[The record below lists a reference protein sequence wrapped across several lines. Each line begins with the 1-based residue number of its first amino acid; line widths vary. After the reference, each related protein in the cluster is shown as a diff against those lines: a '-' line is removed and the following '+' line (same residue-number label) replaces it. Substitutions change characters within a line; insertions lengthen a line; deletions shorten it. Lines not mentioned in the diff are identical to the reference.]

1 MTCPNCLRPIANAD
15 DQKTWESIGRA
26 EIERPDDW
34 KNDDADHL
42 CWETYGGE
50 CEPPEWFA
58 TVTPAEVINLRA
70 EVARLTPTWRVDG
83 LAHGMTVLLED
94 LDGLYYVEVVP
105 DNHEAAGIY
114 ISPQPDGLGEPWEGE
129 RWCPIVRPS

>member
-1 MTCPNCLRPIANAD
+1 MTCPTCLRPIATEAHMPLGPVICD
-15 DQKTWESIGRA
+15 H
-26 EIERPDDW
+26 RPD
-34 KNDDADHL
+34 L
-42 CWETYGGE
+42 CWASMFPDSCPEMMGCT
-50 CEPPEWFA
+50 PPEWFA

-83 LAHGMTVLLED
+83 LVHGMTVLLED

-114 ISPQPDGLGEPWEGE
+114 ISLQPNGLGEPWEGE